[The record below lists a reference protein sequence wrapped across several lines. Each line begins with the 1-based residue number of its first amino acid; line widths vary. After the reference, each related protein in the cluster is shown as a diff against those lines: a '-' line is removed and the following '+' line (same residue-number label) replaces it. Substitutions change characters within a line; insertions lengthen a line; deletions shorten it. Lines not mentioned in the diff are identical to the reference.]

1 MYRIIILLLT
11 ACIALP
17 VVAQEKKDFA
27 WYNSETYALYLDHN
41 WNMLI
46 QVGEEAI
53 EAGHDFFYM
62 RVRLGAAYY
71 GVHQYRKAIPQFS
84 KALEFNADDPLTSEY
99 LYYSYVFSGRYYDA
113 NLVWEKYKAILKSR
127 NIKSP
132 NAFITGMYTEGG
144 VKFSSKNEEGIGN
157 ITNFHIGVSQQWG
170 ARLHLYQGYTRVTQ
184 TFSEYIYYSYGGG
197 MGPPR
202 TYVQEIK
209 HRYPQ
214 NEYYIKADVPIIKGL
229 LINGSFHS
237 QSFTDSTDERVNN
250 KGYTIG
256 LKQNNNISE
265 IYLGYAASDINHLSQ
280 VQYMAGVTFYP
291 LGSPDLYMQA
301 LYTYHEENQDVN
313 NVYFL
318 KLGGK
323 VANKLWFDGY
333 GSIGGM
339 KKFQEL
345 EGLLMYNIPNK
356 INYRWG
362 VTGSLYMGK
371 TGKLM
376 IGYMLENKQENIES
390 NLTFNHN
397 YLYVGLHFIFKKR

>member
-1 MYRIIILLLT
+1 MYRIIVLVLLVGLT
-11 ACIALP
+11 FPALS
-17 VVAQEKKDFA
+17 QEKRDFA
-27 WYNSETYALYLDHN
+27 WYNNETYALYLDHN

-46 QVGEEAI
+46 KVGEEALQ
-53 EAGHDFFYM
+53 ADHDFFYM
-62 RVRLGAAYY
+62 RLRLGAAYY
-71 GVHQYRKAIPQFS
+71 GVHQYRTAIHQFN
-84 KALEFNADDPLTSEY
+84 KALKFNGNDPLTIEY
-99 LYYSYVFSGRYYDA
+99 LYYSYVFAGRFYDA
-113 NLVWEKYKAILKSR
+113 NLVWEKHKAILKSR

-132 NAFITGMYTEGG
+132 NAFITGLYTEGG
-144 VKFSSKNEEGIGN
+144 VKFSSKNEEGVGN
-157 ITNFHIGVSQQWG
+157 ISNFHIGVSSQWG
-170 ARLHLYQGYTRVTQ
+170 ARLRLYQGYTRVTQ
-184 TFSEYIYYSYGGG
+184 TFSEYVYYSYGGG

-209 HRYPQ
+209 YRYPQ
-214 NEYYIKADVPIIKGL
+214 NEYFMKADIPLIKGL
-229 LINGSFHS
+229 LISGSYHT
-237 QSFTDSTDERVNN
+237 QAFTDSTDERINN
-250 KGYTIG
+250 KGYVIG
-256 LKQNNNISE
+256 LKQNNKISE

-291 LGSPDLYMQA
+291 LGSPNLYFQA

-339 KKFQEL
+339 KNFQEL
-345 EGLLMYNIPNK
+345 EGFLMYNIPNE

-362 VTGSLYMGK
+362 ITGSLYMGK

-397 YLYVGLHFIFKKR
+397 YLYIGLNFIFKKR